1 MPTVEDIR
9 RHYGNEQARPDLDE
23 EDVAARFNTMVPR
36 SASAIL
42 GGEQSDLNVNSLI
55 RYSGLQ

>member
-1 MPTVEDIR
+1 MLIVEDTR
-9 RHYGNEQARPDLDE
+9 RHYSNEQARPDLDE
-23 EDVAARFNTMVPR
+23 EEVATRFNGMVPR

-55 RYSGLQ
+55 R

>member
-55 RYSGLQ
+55 R